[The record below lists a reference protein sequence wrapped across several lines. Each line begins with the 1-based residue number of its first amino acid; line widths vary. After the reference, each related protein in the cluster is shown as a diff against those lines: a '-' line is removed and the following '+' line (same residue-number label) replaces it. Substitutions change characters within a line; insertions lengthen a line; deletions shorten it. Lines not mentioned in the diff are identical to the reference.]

1 MLIKKIRE
9 GTFSEIISDW
19 QWIISYSKNYK
30 GAIVYYTVIGIF
42 GTLTGLV
49 SAIAS
54 KYLIDI
60 ITGYDASRLSILL
73 TVMIGT
79 SILNLLLSSL
89 LTRISVRI
97 SLRIYHA
104 IQLDIFEKIIDT
116 DWLELNKY
124 SNGDILNR
132 FNNDVQTVA
141 DNAISWLPTIIINI
155 FHFIAVF
162 CVIFY
167 YDAKMAMIALS
178 GAPFMFLVSRWRL
191 YRMREY
197 NQKVREM
204 SSQMMSFE
212 VETFYNY
219 DLVKSFGIADT
230 YRTRL
235 KNWQN
240 RYRDFYLDYN
250 QFNIHTNIVISLT
263 ALLVQ
268 MTAFCYCLYLLWTH
282 AIAYGTMTL
291 FLSQG
296 TRLSKA
302 FNNLA
307 AIVPAFLNSS
317 VSAHRIRELVEL
329 KKEIHIP
336 ESGQLAL
343 YKDKGFEIRM
353 DAVSFAYEKDKT
365 FCMNSFFKASP
376 GEIVAVIGPSGEGK
390 TTLLRLI
397 LGLIRPETGEVR
409 LIAANGQGVDM
420 NADTRHYFSYV
431 PQGNTILSGTIAEN
445 MRMAK
450 NDATDEEI
458 IEALKMACAWEFI
471 QKKPDTI
478 NWSVGEQGCGLSE
491 GQSQRIAIARAILRD
506 APILLLDEATSALDT
521 ETEQR
526 VLKNIIR
533 QKPNKTCIITTHR
546 QSVLGMCQH
555 IYRTVNGRVTEY
567 MKTTGERNEEIQC
580 KKSYNL
586 F

>member
-1 MLIKKIRE
+1 M
-9 GTFSEIISDW
+9 
-19 QWIISYSKNYK
+19 
-30 GAIVYYTVIGIF
+30 
-42 GTLTGLV
+42 

-60 ITGYDASRLSILL
+60 ITGYDTSRLSLLL

-79 SILNLLLSSL
+79 SILNLVLSSL

-116 DWLELNKY
+116 DWLELNQY

-167 YDAKMAMIALS
+167 YDVRMALIALS

-219 DLVKSFGIADT
+219 DLIKSFGIADT
-230 YRTRL
+230 YHTRL
-235 KNWQN
+235 RNWQKK
-240 RYRDFYLDYN
+240 YRDFYLDYN
-250 QFNIHTNIVISLT
+250 QFSIRTNIMISLA

-296 TRLSKA
+296 SRLSKA

-307 AIVPAFLNSS
+307 GIVPAFLNSS

-329 KKEIHIP
+329 KKEIHIE
-336 ESGQLAL
+336 ESKQLAL

-353 DAVSFAYEKDKT
+353 EAVSFAYEKDQT

-376 GEIVAVIGPSGEGK
+376 GEIVAIIGPSGEGK

-397 LGLIRPETGEVR
+397 LGLIRPESGEVR
-409 LIAANGQGVDM
+409 LIAANGQEVDM

-450 NDATDEEI
+450 NDATEEEI
-458 IEALKMACAWEFI
+458 IEALKTACAWEFI

-478 NWSVGEQGCGLSE
+478 NWWVGEQGCGLSE
-491 GQSQRIAIARAILRD
+491 GQAQRIAIARAILRD
-506 APILLLDEATSALDT
+506 APILLLDEATSALDI

-546 QSVLGMCQH
+546 QSVLDMCQH
-555 IYRTVNGRVTEY
+555 IYQTVNGRVTEY
-567 MKTTGERNEEIQC
+567 VKNTGERNGEIQC